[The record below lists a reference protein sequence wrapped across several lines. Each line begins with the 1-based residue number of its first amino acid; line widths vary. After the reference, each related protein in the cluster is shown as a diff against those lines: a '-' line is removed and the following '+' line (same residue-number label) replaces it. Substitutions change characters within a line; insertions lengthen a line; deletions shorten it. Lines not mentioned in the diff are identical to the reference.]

1 MLEILILFF
10 INVLDYYQTRLK
22 FIIKRFFYN
31 FRKEIFNQTYYPTK
45 QYYTIALN
53 PPILRN
59 IFLEHSFPNHSLFE
73 LAFLDTYKLSTISN
87 TEIPVEKYTLNSFL
101 SDLRDNSK
109 YHLLN
114 FIKFSNVGGV
124 FFIKEDERGEV
135 DYEDLC
141 ELFNT
146 VNIKDLNNYEIV
158 VDTVKIKKEVIE
170 MIPMYK
176 TELKSVVKT
185 REEHY
190 KESVEY
196 MLPEYKNKQCKY
208 RFHMKKNI

>member
-1 MLEILILFF
+1 MLELLILFF

-22 FIIKRFFYN
+22 FNIKRFFYN
-31 FRKEIFNQTYYPTK
+31 FRKEIFNQPYYPTK
-45 QYYTIALN
+45 KYYTIALN
-53 PPILRN
+53 PPILRSL
-59 IFLEHSFPNHSLFE
+59 FLEHSFPKNDLFE
-73 LAFLDTYKLSTISN
+73 LAFLDTYKLSTMSD
-87 TEIPVEKYTLNSFL
+87 TEIPVEKYTLNLFL
-101 SDLRDNSK
+101 SDIRDNSK
-109 YHLLN
+109 NHLLN
-114 FIKFSNVGGV
+114 FIKFSNIGGI
-124 FFIKEDERGEV
+124 FFIKEDEKGEI

-158 VDTVKIKKEVIE
+158 VDTVKTKKEVIE
-170 MIPMYK
+170 MIPIYK
-176 TELKSVVKT
+176 TELEMVVKT

-208 RFHMKKNI
+208 RFHMKKKI